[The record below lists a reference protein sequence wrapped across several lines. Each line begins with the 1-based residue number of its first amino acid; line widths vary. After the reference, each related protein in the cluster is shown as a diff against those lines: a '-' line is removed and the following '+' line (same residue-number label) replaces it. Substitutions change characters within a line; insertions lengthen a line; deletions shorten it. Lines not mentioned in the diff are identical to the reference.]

1 MLLSL
6 GLLACSGDDD
16 APPGGT
22 AGTSGAGSGAGGTAG
37 SGGTAGAA
45 GSTSG
50 AGGTAG
56 TGGVAGNA
64 GAGGSGVTISE
75 ACLTCAASDCKAEF
89 DSCVGNS
96 ACFACADGD
105 PTTEACKQNA
115 AFQAV
120 LACACKAEA
129 CGASACATECSQLVG
144 GAGGAAGAG
153 GSAGSAGSA
162 GDGGSAGAGGDPG
175 PTAFQGTALV
185 SGGTVAKSSK
195 YTLVTTTGQAPGGNG
210 VAKSSKY
217 QLRGG
222 LVGVTQ
228 P

>member
-1 MLLSL
+1 
-6 GLLACSGDDD
+6 
-16 APPGGT
+16 
-22 AGTSGAGSGAGGTAG
+22 
-37 SGGTAGAA
+37 
-45 GSTSG
+45 
-50 AGGTAG
+50 
-56 TGGVAGNA
+56 
-64 GAGGSGVTISE
+64 VTISE
-75 ACLTCAASDCKAEF
+75 ACLTCAVSECKAEF
-89 DSCVGNS
+89 DSCVGDS
-96 ACFACADGD
+96 ACFGCADGD

-120 LACACKAEA
+120 LACTCKAEA
-129 CGASACATECSQLVG
+129 CGANACATECSQLVG
-144 GAGGAAGAG
+144 GAGGAAGTG
-153 GSAGSAGSA
+153 GSAGAAGDGGSAGAA
-162 GDGGSAGAGGDPG
+162 GDGGSAGAGGNPG

-185 SGGTVAKSSK
+185 SGGIVAKSSK